1 MLPAAIPATVV
12 AAASFDDA
20 IAITGYTLFIN
31 LAVQGGSSTAWN
43 VAHGPLSI
51 VFGVLAGGLA
61 GLFCSA
67 TKLWSNPIKRTFVM
81 FLTGER
87 ASCIS
92 VHTSSLPSSYLRFF
106 FPSNQAHLCRCYS
119 LHACGLPFF
128 GLIERTVCH
137 SPRWFCAKLEEADA
151 QTGPAFLENPGKNA

>member
-1 MLPAAIPATVV
+1 MLTWRGCAFCAAIPATVV

-31 LAVQGGSSTAWN
+31 LAVQGGGNTGWN

-87 ASCIS
+87 I
-92 VHTSSLPSSYLRFF
+92 LPLTPTKGTIAFFLGGSTLLHPRFDART
-106 FPSNQAHLCRCYS
+106 QHERLKQ
-119 LHACGLPFF
+119 CGATK
-128 GLIERTVCH
+128 EYV
-137 SPRWFCAKLEEADA
+137 
-151 QTGPAFLENPGKNA
+151 